1 MRRRLTSKIIA
12 TATRRPTRPGDA
24 AGLRPGAASRVAA
37 STPRDEAGE
46 LLSAIRTALG
56 LTEVELATLLATTPR
71 IVFAL
76 EHGWREALPEW
87 PDVERIVIRW
97 VGLARMD
104 PAPALNI
111 LAAGLDNAAKP
122 VPTKSVDDRAG
133 SQRPTPRR
141 ITKLAD
147 AARGLVAR
155 REEPR
160 MVPAGRAARL
170 ALAVGVLVALGTA
183 STQTAV
189 VAAAVASLPA
199 PAERAVRSLTD
210 YFAVTFAP
218 LRQGHRWIDVADP
231 RSRRGDKL
239 RIGRHSD

>member
-1 MRRRLTSKIIA
+1 
-12 TATRRPTRPGDA
+12 
-24 AGLRPGAASRVAA
+24 
-37 STPRDEAGE
+37 
-46 LLSAIRTALG
+46 
-56 LTEVELATLLATTPR
+56 
-71 IVFAL
+71 
-76 EHGWREALPEW
+76 
-87 PDVERIVIRW
+87 
-97 VGLARMD
+97 
-104 PAPALNI
+104 
-111 LAAGLDNAAKP
+111 
-122 VPTKSVDDRAG
+122 
-133 SQRPTPRR
+133 
-141 ITKLAD
+141 
-147 AARGLVAR
+147 
-155 REEPR
+155 